1 MYEINTMNKNGPACS
16 TRTVICMV
24 KIMIVVLGGGQ
35 ELAINFSFSKIIP
48 LSPISSKSRN
58 FLANYLII
66 KK

>member
-1 MYEINTMNKNGPACS
+1 M
-16 TRTVICMV
+16 VI
-24 KIMIVVLGGGQ
+24 IMIVVLGGGQ